1 MLYYYCR
8 NFPNGQPDF
17 PNMLILQKLGGLTT
31 PPIPPLATALTTT
44 PNMAV
49 NQNSSQN
56 AWLRKYLYITAIS
69 SQRDYLLVLRNKKVL
84 CPVCGK
90 TSAIFSIQGLQLHY
104 YNQCMKTTYS
114 ANRYWQKPML

>member
-1 MLYYYCR
+1 MTKSLSPTQRLYE
-8 NFPNGQPDF
+8 
-17 PNMLILQKLGGLTT
+17 
-31 PPIPPLATALTTT
+31 LAMSEGAERREASARST

-90 TSAIFSIQGLQLHY
+90 TSAIFSIQGLHA
-104 YNQCMKTTYS
+104 TT
-114 ANRYWQKPML
+114 LL